1 MDQIKDCIKLKIHRH
16 FINIIFNRP
25 SKKNA
30 LNTRMIDEIK
40 NTLRDFKD
48 NKQIKIIL
56 FSSESDIFCAGAD
69 LESLQRIK
77 DFSYDE
83 NLKDS
88 INLMELFKTM
98 LTYPKLIISK
108 VEGAAIAGGCGITTA
123 SDIVFATEEAKF
135 GYPEVKIGFIPALV
149 STFLTKK
156 INEQHA
162 RELLLTGKLIN
173 AKSALD
179 IGLINYI
186 CQKNKIDIHIKGFV
200 EKHIKTTSSN
210 SIYETKQM
218 LYHWLDL
225 DKKLNQAAEFNAL
238 NRKSEDFKKGI
249 SCFLSKREIDWI
261 KDE

>member
-1 MDQIKDCIKLKIHRH
+1 MDQIKDYIKLKIHQN

-30 LNTRMIDEIK
+30 LNSPMIDEIK
-40 NTLRDFKD
+40 KTLIDYRD

-56 FSSESDIFCAGAD
+56 FSSESDVFCAGAD

-77 DFSYDE
+77 DFTYDE

-123 SDIVFATEEAKF
+123 SDIVFSTEEGKF

-149 STFLTKK
+149 STFLIKK

-179 IGLINYI
+179 IGLINYV
-186 CQKNKIDIHIKGFV
+186 CKKNKIDILIKEFI
-200 EKHIKTTSSN
+200 EQHIKTISPN
-210 SIYETKQM
+210 SIYETKKM

-225 DKKLNQAAEFNAL
+225 DKKLNQAAELNAL

-249 SCFLSKREIDWI
+249 SYFLSKKKIDWSN
-261 KDE
+261 